1 MDALK
6 EIVKLLEA
14 ATEMD
19 VCIDD
24 ISDSPVADYGSPI
37 AFKLAKDLKKNPLE
51 IAKEICGKIKPC
63 GVVSKVDEVN
73 GYINFF
79 LDRAVYTRQ
88 LLDEIHEQKDSYGGN
103 ISKGKIILEHTS
115 VNPTGPVHVG
125 RLRNTIIGDSIGK
138 VLSFAGYD
146 VETHYYVNVIGRE
159 IAIIALGKETGIN
172 PDEKVISNYPDH
184 KEKKDFQMFALYVP
198 SFKRFEEDESF
209 KDEVFTLIKKAES
222 GDKDSLKKITDI
234 AKDCL
239 IGQLESYKRMG
250 ISFDIFD
257 YESDSIVNGT
267 AFDIIEKASK
277 SSYWVQE
284 DFGKGLDLSS
294 FGIEKKSGMSVLA
307 RGDGTTVYLSRDL
320 AYHLEKEK
328 LSKDGRIINV
338 LGEDHKLEFTELK
351 TILVEILDFKAQLES
366 VHYSFVSF
374 EGEKFSTRKGNIA
387 SVDML
392 LDEAVE
398 KALTE
403 VKKRN
408 MADESIAPKVGIGA
422 VKFHIIKY
430 HPNKQITFK
439 WSDALD
445 FEGETAPYIQYAYA
459 RSCRIIEKA
468 GKLDDLEY
476 DSMPE
481 NDEEWDLIKL
491 LADFPIAI
499 QRVVDEL
506 RPDILATYLLTLTA
520 AYGRFYM
527 KCPVLESDEEVRSR
541 RIMIVKSVRDIIMKG
556 LDLLGIDAPD
566 RM

>member
-1 MDALK
+1 
-6 EIVKLLEA
+6 
-14 ATEMD
+14 
-19 VCIDD
+19 
-24 ISDSPVADYGSPI
+24 
-37 AFKLAKDLKKNPLE
+37 
-51 IAKEICGKIKPC
+51 
-63 GVVSKVDEVN
+63 
-73 GYINFF
+73 
-79 LDRAVYTRQ
+79 
-88 LLDEIHEQKDSYGGN
+88 
-103 ISKGKIILEHTS
+103 
-115 VNPTGPVHVG
+115 
-125 RLRNTIIGDSIGK
+125 
-138 VLSFAGYD
+138 
-146 VETHYYVNVIGRE
+146 
-159 IAIIALGKETGIN
+159 
-172 PDEKVISNYPDH
+172 
-184 KEKKDFQMFALYVP
+184 
-198 SFKRFEEDESF
+198 
-209 KDEVFTLIKKAES
+209 
-222 GDKDSLKKITDI
+222 
-234 AKDCL
+234 
-239 IGQLESYKRMG
+239 
-250 ISFDIFD
+250 
-257 YESDSIVNGT
+257 
-267 AFDIIEKASK
+267 
-277 SSYWVQE
+277 
-284 DFGKGLDLSS
+284 
-294 FGIEKKSGMSVLA
+294 
-307 RGDGTTVYLSRDL
+307 
-320 AYHLEKEK
+320 
-328 LSKDGRIINV
+328 
-338 LGEDHKLEFTELK
+338 
-351 TILVEILDFKAQLES
+351 
-366 VHYSFVSF
+366 
-374 EGEKFSTRKGNIA
+374 
-387 SVDML
+387 ML